1 MKDYQ
6 GIIDAAKSSIK
17 AKQLAAQLIPRF
29 FKFFP
34 DLSGPALECHLD
46 LLEEEDLGVSCF
58 SYICDMDCLVP
69 IETYNIPP
77 STAPRTP
84 PPLPPHTHTI
94 T

>member
-46 LLEEEDLGVSCF
+46 LLEEEDLGVSCLF
-58 SYICDMDCLVP
+58 YINDKDRV
-69 IETYNIPP
+69 ISVQKY
-77 STAPRTP
+77 
-84 PPLPPHTHTI
+84 
-94 T
+94 